1 MKQIIAFLIL
11 NISLI
16 ANAQNPQ
23 LIGYWQ
29 NWNDSSAPY
38 IPLNQVDSRYS
49 IVCVSF
55 AVPTSPSDMTMLFT
69 PDGVS
74 QATFISQMQT
84 LQSQGKKIILS
95 LGGATTSISL
105 SNDTSKNTFI
115 NSMNVLLETY
125 PFDGI
130 DIDIEH
136 GNSILASGTIA
147 NPTSVDCINLINA
160 ITQIKAHYF
169 TFYNKTMMLTMAPET
184 AYVQGGMSAYG
195 GIWGG
200 YLPILNALRNDI
212 NYIHVQLYNSGTV
225 YGIDGNIYAQGTS
238 DFIIAMS
245 EALIHGFSTAGGF
258 FTGFPASKVVVGLP
272 SCPSAAGGGFQ
283 STTQVQSAVNYLI
296 GVGPKPGTYTLNQ
309 PSGYSNL
316 GGLMTWSI
324 NWDKVT
330 TCNATSYEF
339 AQNFQQIFGSLLSN
353 NDFSNRGMK
362 VYPVPASSELFISN
376 LNQKENYQIINCQGQ
391 VIQQNSL
398 DTNSAILIENL
409 ERGLYILKIANQN
422 FKFVK
427 L

>member
-11 NISLI
+11 NISF
-16 ANAQNPQ
+16 AAAQSHQ

-29 NWNDSSAPY
+29 NWNDSNAPY
-38 IPLNQVDSRYS
+38 IPLNQVDSRYTV
-49 IVCVSF
+49 ICVSF

-74 QATFISQMQT
+74 QATLISQMLT

-95 LGGATTSISL
+95 IGGATTSISL
-105 SNDTSKNTFI
+105 SDDTAKNTFI
-115 NSMNVLLETY
+115 NSMNAILETY

-147 NPTSVDCINLINA
+147 DPTSPDCINLINA
-160 ITQIKAHYF
+160 ITLIKAHYF

-212 NYIHVQLYNSGTV
+212 NYIHVQLYNTGSV
-225 YGIDGNIYAQGTS
+225 YGIDGSIYNQGTP
-238 DFIIAMS
+238 DFIVAMS
-245 EALIHGFSTAGGF
+245 EALIHGFSTSGGF

-330 TCNATSYEF
+330 SCNASSYEF
-339 AQNFQQIFGSLLSN
+339 AQNFQQLFGSPLSTI
-353 NDFSNRGMK
+353 DFSNLKMK
-362 VYPVPASSELFISN
+362 LYPVPATIELFISK

-391 VIQQNSL
+391 IVEQNSL
-398 DTNSAILIENL
+398 EPNGAILITNL
-409 ERGLYILKIANQN
+409 KDGLYILKIANQN
-422 FKFVK
+422 FKFIK